1 VSELGV
7 ELSVR
12 GSRVLIRAE
21 DQRETTR
28 PSGLIAVSSYA
39 PDVIGTVE
47 AIGDDV
53 REVQAG
59 DVVLFAPEAGIEM
72 DFGGQK
78 YLVLTEDEILAIW
91 DEDQEPV

>member
-1 VSELGV
+1 MNCDV

-21 DQRETTR
+21 DQTETTTE
-28 PSGLIAVSSYA
+28 SGLIAVSAYA

-53 REVQAG
+53 SEVKCG
-59 DVVLFAPEAGIEM
+59 DVVLFAPEAGQEM
-72 DFGGQK
+72 DFAGQR
-78 YLVLTEDEILAIW
+78 YLILAEDEILAVW
-91 DEDQEPV
+91 DEEKAPV

>member
-1 VSELGV
+1 MIEHDI

-12 GSRVLIRAE
+12 GARVLIRAE
-21 DQRETTR
+21 DQKETVR
-28 PSGLIAVSSYA
+28 ASGLIAVQSYA

-53 REVQAG
+53 REVKAG
-59 DVVLFAPEAGIEM
+59 DVVLFAPEAGQEM

-78 YLVLTEDEILAIW
+78 YLVLTEDEILAVW
-91 DEDQEPV
+91 DEEQEPV